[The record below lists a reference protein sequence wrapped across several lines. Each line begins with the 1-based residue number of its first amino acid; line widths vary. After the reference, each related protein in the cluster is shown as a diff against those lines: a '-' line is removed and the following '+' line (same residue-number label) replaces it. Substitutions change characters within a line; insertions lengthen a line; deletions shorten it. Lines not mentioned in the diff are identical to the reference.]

1 MTDLFCCELSAIHSN
16 GSQPSNWPLNWAPLD
31 LNPTKNYHRKDDW
44 IYLFWLQEQQRKQI
58 IVREPLKIEIFF
70 FFFYLGKIGSPYRIE
85 TSSQELVRCCRW
97 WIGCDFCEGIEMRWD
112 EEKWGQ
118 TRRDETRRWGNWGQI
133 QSDGPGQIVFFR
145 RKKRNSTQAA
155 RRLLFWAPKEETNY

>member
-70 FFFYLGKIGSPYRIE
+70 FFFLFRKNRKSLSDRNFESGTCQVLP
-85 TSSQELVRCCRW
+85 LVNWLWFLWRDR
-97 WIGCDFCEGIEMRWD
+97 DEMRWGEMGTD
-112 EEKWGQ
+112 E
-118 TRRDETRRWGNWGQI
+118 TRRDEEMRKLGTDPIWRTG
-133 QSDGPGQIVFFR
+133 SDCIF
-145 RKKRNSTQAA
+145 
-155 RRLLFWAPKEETNY
+155 